1 MPNKRGKRVNPR
13 RIPMAKSAFDPAAVM
28 NEESYGNRYYG
39 WVLVLH
45 AMLEQGIKTADE
57 IKRIWD
63 AANGAVLH
71 LTLKSWEIHDAEQLM
86 GLKEPYPHLDP
97 RRVRS
102 EAEAA
107 VYRRKARENATFLAL
122 CSIALGLE
130 ASGMVDHAEQR
141 RIFSNAALTLAEI
154 ENGCCSY
161 KQLAGEIMRHGLV
174 IEQTEEDIYLQA
186 TDKSVPSSV

>member
-13 RIPMAKSAFDPAAVM
+13 RIPMAKSAFGPAAVM

-63 AANGAVLH
+63 AANSAMLH
-71 LTLKSWEIHDAEQLM
+71 LTLKSWEIHDAELLM

-97 RRVRS
+97 QMVRS

-107 VYRRKARENATFLAL
+107 VYRRKARKNAIFFAL
-122 CSIALGLE
+122 CSISLCLE
-130 ASGMVDHAEQR
+130 ATGMADHAEQR
-141 RIFSNAALTLAEI
+141 RSFSNAALTLAEI
-154 ENGCCSY
+154 ENGYNSY
-161 KQLAGEIMRHGLV
+161 KQLAGEIKRHGLV
-174 IEQTEEDIYLQA
+174 IEQTEEDIFLRVIE
-186 TDKSVPSSV
+186 TE